1 VLPCLCS
8 ASRGMR
14 NGKKMMGMKSGEFSC
29 GLFLIFVSM
38 LTVGLAQTAKGQ
50 SSPGQ
55 PSHGQ
60 CPAELPV
67 IASAPLERVLSQMD
81 SAASSFRTTE
91 AAVLWDQYQKVVD
104 EHEAQKGK
112 VYFRRSGKEIQMAA
126 DITEPDQKYVLFTGA
141 KVQVYQPKIE
151 QVTAY
156 NTGKNREAFESFL
169 VLGFGG
175 RGHDLL
181 KSFQVKYL
189 GDEKMDAMG
198 TAKLE
203 LVPKAANIRNNVDH
217 IVLWIDPARGISVQQ
232 QFFFGPS
239 GDYRLAKYSGIKVN
253 EKIPDVVFK
262 LKTTEKTKFVSTQ
275 D

>member
-1 VLPCLCS
+1 MPPYLRSP
-8 ASRGMR
+8 RR
-14 NGKKMMGMKSGEFSC
+14 NVKSGRVVS
-29 GLFLIFVSM
+29 GLL
-38 LTVGLAQTAKGQ
+38 LTIACLLSLGLAQSPAGSPSTG
-50 SSPGQ
+50 SSSNQ
-55 PSHGQ
+55 
-60 CPAELPV
+60 A
-67 IASAPLERVLSQMD
+67 LERVLGQMD
-81 SAASSFRTTE
+81 AAASNFRTTE
-91 AAVLWDQYQKVVD
+91 ATVLWDQYQKVVD
-104 EHEAQKGK
+104 EHETQKGK
-112 VYFRRSGKEIQMAA
+112 VYFRRAGNEIQMAA
-126 DITEPDQKYVLFTGA
+126 DITEPEQKYVLFSGS

-156 NTGKNREAFESFL
+156 NTGKKREEFESFL

-175 RGHDLL
+175 RGHDML

-189 GDEKMDAMG
+189 GDEKTDAVDA
-198 TAKLE
+198 AKLE

-253 EKIPDVVFK
+253 EKIPDAAFK
-262 LKTTEKTKFVSTQ
+262 LKTTGKTKFVSTQ

>member
-1 VLPCLCS
+1 MAHCLYSPRRRMMKPIKLVFGVLPAMVSLLAFGLGQTPGALS
-8 ASRGMR
+8 SNDPAANASP
-14 NGKKMMGMKSGEFSC
+14 
-29 GLFLIFVSM
+29 
-38 LTVGLAQTAKGQ
+38 
-50 SSPGQ
+50 SSL
-55 PSHGQ
+55 S
-60 CPAELPV
+60 
-67 IASAPLERVLSQMD
+67 PLDRVLSQMD

-112 VYFRRSGKEIQMAA
+112 VYFRESGNEVQMAA
-126 DITEPDQKYVLFTGA
+126 DITEPDQKYVLFSGS

-151 QVTAY
+151 QVTVY
-156 NTGKNREAFESFL
+156 NTGKNREQFESFL

-175 RGHDLL
+175 RGHDML

-189 GDEKMDAMG
+189 GDEKMDGMD

-239 GDYRLAKYSGIKVN
+239 GDYRLAKYSNIKVN
-253 EKIPDVVFK
+253 EKIPDAVFK
-262 LKTTEKTKFVSTQ
+262 LKTTAKTKFISTR